1 MGIAFHCP
9 QTMKFSTFVLLATA
23 VTGTV
28 ASRPGSSLRFE
39 HPGRVFSKSHSQGC
53 CVQGVVHDE
62 EPRGHLEEY
71 SEHIVKYITL
81 RTPSRQ
87 APAHPSPMH
96 LTTLQLGNMHSPA
109 QKPSSCST
117 DPCAQQTHVR
127 PPHKEKSQMSC
138 CH

>member
-1 MGIAFHCP
+1 
-9 QTMKFSTFVLLATA
+9 MKLSTFALLSTA

-71 SEHIVKYITL
+71 NDGGSL
-81 RTPSRQ
+81 
-87 APAHPSPMH
+87 
-96 LTTLQLGNMHSPA
+96 LTTSEVDSHDIELTTWVFRDAVHHIAASPLW
-109 QKPSSCST
+109 
-117 DPCAQQTHVR
+117 R
-127 PPHKEKSQMSC
+127 PAWHGRIRSYCLSD
-138 CH
+138 